1 MKSLNESII
10 QVVTVG
16 GSDLSGNAKPQPTII
31 QGGPHWL
38 KQQITEDLE
47 SSVNSALEQ
56 IAKGKSYDEWVKTTK
71 LSPEVKAEVKRRLDA
86 QGRGEKEESP
96 THDKQHLTKAVFDSL
111 PDDEK
116 EQHQDNLRSSMKSHG
131 MHDDEEEMSSQE
143 EMPPQEMQGQQGGG
157 EDLDYDPS
165 ESQNWNRKDYE

>member
-71 LSPEVKAEVKRRLDA
+71 LSPEV
-86 QGRGEKEESP
+86 
-96 THDKQHLTKAVFDSL
+96 
-111 PDDEK
+111 
-116 EQHQDNLRSSMKSHG
+116 
-131 MHDDEEEMSSQE
+131 
-143 EMPPQEMQGQQGGG
+143 
-157 EDLDYDPS
+157 
-165 ESQNWNRKDYE
+165 